1 MRQTGKTVSPM
12 SNEGRNL
19 YVVEHITNALISLME
34 KHSIHDLSISQICD
48 EAQVGRASFYRNF
61 QSKEDVLKKY
71 LQKLIQEWGK
81 ELEQTKD
88 PDMFSKTLLDHF
100 YRYRDFYLL
109 LYRQGLS
116 QMIYENIRWATRMD
130 EAVSNMERYARSMI
144 AGMIFGWTDEW
155 MRQGMPES
163 PDELILLT
171 KQNNQT
177 K

>member
-71 LQKLIQEWGK
+71 LQKVLLECLIIYFQVDLIQ
-81 ELEQTKD
+81 LRLV
-88 PDMFSKTLLDHF
+88 SLLD
-100 YRYRDFYLL
+100 
-109 LYRQGLS
+109 
-116 QMIYENIRWATRMD
+116 
-130 EAVSNMERYARSMI
+130 
-144 AGMIFGWTDEW
+144 
-155 MRQGMPES
+155 
-163 PDELILLT
+163 
-171 KQNNQT
+171 
-177 K
+177 

>member
-1 MRQTGKTVSPM
+1 MRQTDKTVSPM

-34 KHSIHDLSISQICD
+34 KHSIHVLSISQICD

-71 LQKLIQEWGK
+71 LQKLIQEWGS
-81 ELEQTKD
+81 EFEQTKD
-88 PDMFSKTLLDHF
+88 PAMFSKTLLDHF
-100 YRYRDFYLL
+100 YHYKDFYLL
-109 LYRQGLS
+109 LYSQGLS

-130 EAVSNMERYARSMI
+130 EAETNMERYARSMI

-155 MRQGMPES
+155 LRQGMPES

-171 KQNNQT
+171 KQNSQAQ
-177 K
+177 